1 MAAQNDLK
9 EYLKIDE
16 LRAAI
21 DGLKKDNEE
30 FGESAKKIFSM
41 LREQS
46 GNYKKEI
53 ESLRDVLRSTS
64 TTNPNSGDNIN
75 GLSKKVN
82 ELVAAFKQAS
92 ESSGGF
98 KSVIDLTTSSIAQL
112 EQEQKVLIQTAKQ
125 VKDSTNAE
133 SKEVK
138 ELESAIK
145 AVSQRI
151 NTLSLELKSAKKATD
166 IAAGSYAALSK
177 ELGANREQLRNMAN
191 AFDPLTGKI
200 NKNNTAA
207 VQLNNTIK
215 SQDKAIKQ
223 MDASMGNFQRNVGNY
238 SGAIDL
244 LQGNFMS
251 LVGGTGILAV
261 ALIGLQQAI
270 SFSKEVIEL
279 SRQQQN
285 LEVTIKNTS
294 SSFELYEANLGI
306 VKDTANKLGLD
317 INGLGTGFKLLSG
330 ATKGTALE
338 GTETAKIFLGVSNA
352 AAALKLNSE
361 DTEGALRALSQM
373 LSKGTISSEELRG
386 QLAERIPNAFRLAA
400 DSIGVT
406 TAKLSE
412 MLKNGDVLALSTLPK
427 IAKALTDTY
436 GSDALNN
443 INTFDGAT
451 NRLKNA
457 YQEFLATDN
466 KGFLSRLASIKS
478 ALADFFTETTTR
490 MRLLNEGFIEAGVK
504 SMFNINPDSGKER
517 LFRTLKEQEQIVSQF
532 NLLSLGEQKAR
543 VEMQAE
549 EVAKINEKI
558 RIENN
563 TSAKKTYQE
572 QRNAMV
578 DAFKTT
584 KSLLD
589 VNTANALKAKK
600 DIDEQ
605 TRINDLE
612 KQKKIDAENEKNR
625 NKARTELE
633 KKYKDELDL
642 QKSNQE
648 ESLAILKL
656 NNTKGFVSDEDYI
669 KEKNRVE
676 TEGAN
681 QRLGIINSYYNRF
694 KALEVDKTT
703 DIKSANLDIL
713 KSKNAE
719 LEAGVKIEE
728 EYYKESLRNIKEFAQ
743 SAKGEVEIALQDRLV
758 NADNNYSDN
767 VSGAN
772 LKFEKSSGTRSD
784 KSTLD
789 SEISQARIQQINEYI
804 DALKI
809 AQKESLQIVSDGE
822 EAEIQQLYVKIA
834 KERAAGINLTNFEK
848 EQADIVAKYKQQ
860 AKEDEL
866 AFDKKIKTEQIK
878 LGRELTEAE
887 IRAIRER
894 NDAKKQSTEEELQL
908 NQLKFEVLTA
918 SVQGFFEIQS
928 ANFQR
933 QNEQLQANKSYE
945 LELAGDNDEAKK
957 RIEKDFDKR
966 QLEIRRKEAKA
977 QKAAA
982 LFSIGLS
989 TAQAIMSALRD
1000 VPKIDFGITAATLA
1014 TLYGVLGGIQAA
1026 VVLAKPL
1033 PQYAKGKNK
1042 GDSYEG
1048 YALVGEAGAE
1058 LVERNGQMQ
1067 YFDSPTVTYTD
1078 PNTKVYTASETS
1090 RILAN
1095 QNNETSRVLRTVKS
1109 NNDSADKLHSY
1120 KLAQSNQKIDYNQ
1133 FMRLFKQQGNE
1144 IKNSFE
1150 DAVSTHVLPDGTKIQ
1165 TSKSGT
1171 IINTTNT
1178 KYR

>member
-1 MAAQNDLK
+1 
-9 EYLKIDE
+9 
-16 LRAAI
+16 
-21 DGLKKDNEE
+21 
-30 FGESAKKIFSM
+30 
-41 LREQS
+41 
-46 GNYKKEI
+46 
-53 ESLRDVLRSTS
+53 
-64 TTNPNSGDNIN
+64 
-75 GLSKKVN
+75 
-82 ELVAAFKQAS
+82 
-92 ESSGGF
+92 
-98 KSVIDLTTSSIAQL
+98 
-112 EQEQKVLIQTAKQ
+112 
-125 VKDSTNAE
+125 
-133 SKEVK
+133 
-138 ELESAIK
+138 
-145 AVSQRI
+145 
-151 NTLSLELKSAKKATD
+151 
-166 IAAGSYAALSK
+166 
-177 ELGANREQLRNMAN
+177 
-191 AFDPLTGKI
+191 
-200 NKNNTAA
+200 
-207 VQLNNTIK
+207 
-215 SQDKAIKQ
+215 
-223 MDASMGNFQRNVGNY
+223 
-238 SGAIDL
+238 
-244 LQGNFMS
+244 
-251 LVGGTGILAV
+251 
-261 ALIGLQQAI
+261 
-270 SFSKEVIEL
+270 
-279 SRQQQN
+279 
-285 LEVTIKNTS
+285 
-294 SSFELYEANLGI
+294 
-306 VKDTANKLGLD
+306 
-317 INGLGTGFKLLSG
+317 
-330 ATKGTALE
+330 
-338 GTETAKIFLGVSNA
+338 
-352 AAALKLNSE
+352 
-361 DTEGALRALSQM
+361 
-373 LSKGTISSEELRG
+373 
-386 QLAERIPNAFRLAA
+386 
-400 DSIGVT
+400 
-406 TAKLSE
+406 
-412 MLKNGDVLALSTLPK
+412 
-427 IAKALTDTY
+427 
-436 GSDALNN
+436 
-443 INTFDGAT
+443 
-451 NRLKNA
+451 
-457 YQEFLATDN
+457 
-466 KGFLSRLASIKS
+466 LASIKS
-478 ALADFFTETTTR
+478 ALADFFTETTSR

-589 VNTANALKAKK
+589 TNTANALKAKK

-605 TRINDLE
+605 TRLNDLE
-612 KQKKIDAENEKNR
+612 KQKKIDADNEKNR

-694 KALEVDKTT
+694 KNLEVDKTT

-789 SEISQARIQQINEYI
+789 SEILQARIQQINEYI

-809 AQKESLQIVSDGE
+809 AQKQSLQIVSDGE
-822 EAEIQQLYVKIA
+822 EAEIQQLYAKIE
-834 KERAAGINLTNFEK
+834 KAAGINLTNFEN

-866 AFDKKIKTEQIK
+866 AFDKKIKAEQIK
-878 LGRELTEAE
+878 LVRELTEAE

-918 SVQGFFEIQS
+918 SVQGFFQIQS
-928 ANFQR
+928 NNYQR
-933 QNEQLQANKSYE
+933 QNEQLQASKDYE
-945 LELAGDNDEAKK
+945 LELAGDNDEAKQ
-957 RIEKDFDKR
+957 RIEKDYEKR
-966 QLEIRRKEAKA
+966 QKELRIKEAKA
-977 QKAAA
+977 QKVESLFTIAINTAVAVSKVMAQTGVISPFLIPLTIA
-982 LFSIGLS
+982 LG
-989 TAQAIMSALRD
+989 A
-1000 VPKIDFGITAATLA
+1000 
-1014 TLYGVLGGIQAA
+1014 IQAA

-1048 YALVGEAGAE
+1048 FALVGEAGAE

-1109 NNDSADKLHSY
+1109 NNDSADRLHSY

-1150 DAVSTHVLPDGTKIQ
+1150 DAVSTHVLPDGTKVQ